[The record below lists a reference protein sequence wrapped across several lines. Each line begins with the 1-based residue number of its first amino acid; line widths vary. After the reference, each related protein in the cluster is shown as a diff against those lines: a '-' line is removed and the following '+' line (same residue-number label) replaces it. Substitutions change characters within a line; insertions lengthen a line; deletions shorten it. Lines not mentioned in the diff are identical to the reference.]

1 MTAICAVYDFVNK
14 DIIKKVA
21 TTFEGVKHRIE
32 FVREVDGVKF
42 YNDSIASSPS
52 RAIAGLNSFDK
63 KIKGFAVAD
72 AVLTLAV
79 YRRMTRNDAERELDE
94 RVVEA
99 ALKAEKDLMSEGLD
113 NIMLFSVNGKTGM
126 EPENWREV

>member
-1 MTAICAVYDFVNK
+1 MLLEILILLAVVSD
-14 DIIKKVA
+14 VA
-21 TTFEGVKHRIE
+21 
-32 FVREVDGVKF
+32 
-42 YNDSIASSPS
+42 
-52 RAIAGLNSFDK
+52 
-63 KIKGFAVAD
+63 
-72 AVLTLAV
+72 LTLAV

>member
-1 MTAICAVYDFVNK
+1 MADMLLEIL
-14 DIIKKVA
+14 I
-21 TTFEGVKHRIE
+21 
-32 FVREVDGVKF
+32 
-42 YNDSIASSPS
+42 
-52 RAIAGLNSFDK
+52 LL
-63 KIKGFAVAD
+63 AVAAD
-72 AVLTLAV
+72 VVLTLAV

>member
-1 MTAICAVYDFVNK
+1 MLLEILILLAV
-14 DIIKKVA
+14 
-21 TTFEGVKHRIE
+21 
-32 FVREVDGVKF
+32 
-42 YNDSIASSPS
+42 
-52 RAIAGLNSFDK
+52 
-63 KIKGFAVAD
+63 VAD

>member
-1 MTAICAVYDFVNK
+1 MADMLLEILILLAV
-14 DIIKKVA
+14 
-21 TTFEGVKHRIE
+21 
-32 FVREVDGVKF
+32 
-42 YNDSIASSPS
+42 
-52 RAIAGLNSFDK
+52 
-63 KIKGFAVAD
+63 VAD
-72 AVLTLAV
+72 VALTLAV

>member
-1 MTAICAVYDFVNK
+1 MLLEILILLAV
-14 DIIKKVA
+14 A
-21 TTFEGVKHRIE
+21 
-32 FVREVDGVKF
+32 
-42 YNDSIASSPS
+42 
-52 RAIAGLNSFDK
+52 
-63 KIKGFAVAD
+63 AD

>member
-1 MTAICAVYDFVNK
+1 MLLEILILLAV
-14 DIIKKVA
+14 A
-21 TTFEGVKHRIE
+21 
-32 FVREVDGVKF
+32 
-42 YNDSIASSPS
+42 
-52 RAIAGLNSFDK
+52 
-63 KIKGFAVAD
+63 AD

-79 YRRMTRNDAERELDE
+79 YRRVTRNDAERELDE

>member
-1 MTAICAVYDFVNK
+1 MLLEILILLAV
-14 DIIKKVA
+14 
-21 TTFEGVKHRIE
+21 
-32 FVREVDGVKF
+32 
-42 YNDSIASSPS
+42 
-52 RAIAGLNSFDK
+52 
-63 KIKGFAVAD
+63 VAD
-72 AVLTLAV
+72 VVLTLAV

>member
-1 MTAICAVYDFVNK
+1 MLLEILILLAVVTD
-14 DIIKKVA
+14 VA
-21 TTFEGVKHRIE
+21 
-32 FVREVDGVKF
+32 
-42 YNDSIASSPS
+42 
-52 RAIAGLNSFDK
+52 
-63 KIKGFAVAD
+63 
-72 AVLTLAV
+72 LTLAV

>member
-1 MTAICAVYDFVNK
+1 MLLEILILLAV
-14 DIIKKVA
+14 
-21 TTFEGVKHRIE
+21 
-32 FVREVDGVKF
+32 
-42 YNDSIASSPS
+42 
-52 RAIAGLNSFDK
+52 
-63 KIKGFAVAD
+63 VAD
-72 AVLTLAV
+72 VALTLAV

>member
-1 MTAICAVYDFVNK
+1 MVFDILILLAV
-14 DIIKKVA
+14 
-21 TTFEGVKHRIE
+21 
-32 FVREVDGVKF
+32 
-42 YNDSIASSPS
+42 
-52 RAIAGLNSFDK
+52 
-63 KIKGFAVAD
+63 VAD

-94 RVVEA
+94 RVAEA

-113 NIMLFSVNGKTGM
+113 NIMMFSVNGKTGM